1 MCVLKS
7 KAWAIVFA
15 TEVVSICVYVPVCLC
30 VCDVVFV
37 CVCLCVCVLYACV
50 CVISKMGYCYVCV
63 RGGYVQWGVATAVQ
77 IFCVR

>member
-7 KAWAIVFA
+7 KAWAIAFA

-37 CVCLCVCVLYACV
+37 CVSVCVICFV
-50 CVISKMGYCYVCV
+50 VISKMGY
-63 RGGYVQWGVATAVQ
+63 
-77 IFCVR
+77 F